1 MEQKTISQNSYK
13 SLVADTYAAIINGV
27 LVHGIPN
34 EPVYVTD
41 ESQLAALPHLPVG
54 TLAIQYGFGAMWQLK
69 PDGTW
74 AEISTQAETPE
85 AQQTEEEPGAG
96 T

>member
-13 SLVADTYAAIINGV
+13 TLVADTYAAIIDGV

-41 ESQLAALPHLPVG
+41 ESELATLPHLPVG
-54 TLAIQYGFGAMWQLK
+54 TLAVQYGFAAMWQLK

-74 AEISTQAETPE
+74 AEINTQSEDTTTTTTE
-85 AQQTEEEPGAG
+85 GTQEEE